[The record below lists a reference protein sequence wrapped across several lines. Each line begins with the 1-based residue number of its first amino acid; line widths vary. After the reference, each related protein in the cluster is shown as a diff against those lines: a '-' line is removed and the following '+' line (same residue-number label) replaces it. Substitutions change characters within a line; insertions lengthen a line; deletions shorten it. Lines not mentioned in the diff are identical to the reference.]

1 MTETKQGYWSCTLF
15 DKNSFSNKKR
25 DLLYSNLLVNIKIT
39 FVMSLYFMLLGL
51 GIFSYFEYFSTN
63 TFSIAQIPA
72 NNIGNSGSYS
82 TFPDSGSDIDRGP
95 AFLDAYWTNYL
106 STSSTSNNNTLKKE
120 VGPGDGT
127 STLAVVLV
135 NKGRSDITGV
145 TGFLNLPRGFVSIP
159 GKNNGT
165 FQSVASANS
174 IVKTGDTFVLY
185 FDMNVLKQ
193 AEVGGYNTSLVL
205 KYTKINQL
213 GELT

>member
-1 MTETKQGYWSCTLF
+1 
-15 DKNSFSNKKR
+15 
-25 DLLYSNLLVNIKIT
+25 
-39 FVMSLYFMLLGL
+39 MSLYFIVLGVL
-51 GIFSYFEYFSTN
+51 FFFYIECFGMNIFSF
-63 TFSIAQIPA
+63 AQMPV

-82 TFPDSGSDIDRGP
+82 NFPDSGSDVDKGP

-106 STSSTSNNNTLKKE
+106 STSSASNNNTLKKE

-145 TGFLNLPRGFVSIP
+145 TGFLNLPRSAFISIT
-159 GKNNGT
+159 GKIMVT

-205 KYTKINQL
+205 KYTKINRAW
-213 GELT
+213 